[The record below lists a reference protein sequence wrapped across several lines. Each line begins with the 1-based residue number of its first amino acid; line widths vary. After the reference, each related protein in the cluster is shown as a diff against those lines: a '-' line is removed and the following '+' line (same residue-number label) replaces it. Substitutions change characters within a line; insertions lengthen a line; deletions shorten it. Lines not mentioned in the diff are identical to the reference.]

1 MTERLEQVNG
11 INPARFSMTDY
22 FSSIPPG
29 QSLTYNYTVQQNG
42 TFWIHSHI
50 GGQYPDGLRSAFIIR
65 NPNEP
70 YHYDEDMVIG
80 VSDWY
85 HKESKDIIASYMSL
99 ENPTGAAPIP
109 QSALMN
115 DSQNATIKFV
125 SSKTY
130 RLRFVNMAA
139 FATFRIWIEDH
150 EMRIIEVDGVYTQ
163 EYPVDMTVLTP
174 GQRTSVLVTAKNNTE
189 KNYALVGSMDTSMF
203 ATIPENFNPSVSF
216 RFFNTLT
223 VCRCHDMDRVQR
235 IQCKPGL
242 SVSRYLSGYG

>member
-1 MTERLEQVNG
+1 MTERLEQLNG
-11 INPARFSMTDY
+11 INPACFSMTDY

-50 GGQYPDGLRSAFIIR
+50 GGQYPDGLRSAFIIK

-70 YHYDEDMVIG
+70 YHYDEDMIIN

-85 HKESKDIIASYMSL
+85 HKESKDIMALYMSH
-99 ENPTGAAPIP
+99 ENPSGATPIP

-115 DSQNATIKFV
+115 DSQNTTIKFV

-139 FATFRIWIEDH
+139 FANFRIWIEDH
-150 EMRIIEVDGVYTQ
+150 EMHIIEVDGVYTA
-163 EYPVDMTVLTP
+163 EYPVNMIVLTP
-174 GQRTSVLVTAKNNTE
+174 GQRTSVLITAKNTTE

-203 ATIPENFNPSVSF
+203 DTIPDNFNPSVPF
-216 RFFNTLT
+216 HFFNTLT

-235 IQCKPGL
+235 FQCKPGL
-242 SVSRYLSGYG
+242 TVSRYL